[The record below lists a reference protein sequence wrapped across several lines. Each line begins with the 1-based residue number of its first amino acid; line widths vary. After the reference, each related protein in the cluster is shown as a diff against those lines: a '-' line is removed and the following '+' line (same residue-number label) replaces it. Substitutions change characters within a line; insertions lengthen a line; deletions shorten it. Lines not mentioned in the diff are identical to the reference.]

1 MSKIQYVP
9 DKESPFIKKLYGKED
24 NFKVETLTYFGVL
37 YELEKLQNQIGVL
50 EKALELAVE
59 FYVNLENGEFAKSCR
74 QANVEYFKTKAKEM
88 MKSE

>member
-24 NFKVETLTYFGVL
+24 NFKVETLTYFGTL
-37 YELEKLQNQIGVL
+37 YELEKLQNQIEVL
-50 EKALELAVE
+50 EKALELACE
-59 FYVNLENGEFAKSCR
+59 ELSDMLLEVTKLSLIDD
-74 QANVEYFKTKAKEM
+74 FKLKAKEM